1 MSHEARFL
9 PTSWLHP
16 VPLEPVSAQYSMTA
30 ERIRIQGDLDRFYS
44 TRQALET
51 GDASVYTV
59 AGGVAYMYW
68 RMTTLEHPYFQ
79 ER

>member
-1 MSHEARFL
+1 
-9 PTSWLHP
+9 
-16 VPLEPVSAQYSMTA
+16 MTA